1 MKRLF
6 PVAALIALLPIHASG
21 DAIKQPEPIPAIH
34 VPGESPRSP
43 YSPAPSIG
51 FPNLFNPGNAGGGGG
66 RPAQNQQ
73 AAAPSSGNSDQ
84 SCGTAAKASPTTKL
98 PVVIATG
105 EKLLPESDFQAGG
118 DYGLGLQ
125 RTYRS
130 MHSYGSLFGPHW
142 LSNLDYPKLIIEGS
156 YCFPDRVCV
165 PRTATLTHPDGG
177 RFVYR
182 LLAAPSEDGV
192 YIYNVRPNT
201 SGTPAIDA
209 GDLVLT
215 SGTSWELIRGKYR
228 YLYNGA
234 GYLISISDP
243 LDATTNF
250 NYQNNKLSS
259 VTSPTGKTVQFT
271 YGANGRVSAVRDPAG
286 NSWTYDYNANGML
299 AKMTSPTAAPDI
311 ADIREYLYETSDA
324 TLLTGVKINGV
335 RYSNYGYH
343 ADRRVKTSG
352 LASGEEQDTFAYG
365 SLLTKVTDLRGQT
378 TAYTFENVQGTL
390 KVSSVSREATA
401 TCGAASAR
409 TAYDANGY
417 IDFEEDWNGNRTDYT
432 FDSAGRLLARA
443 TAAGSYDELSIA
455 HNWQGDDIQYTDYRG
470 ANGAAYARVTYTY
483 NGTQL
488 ASETWDDLKTGAQ
501 KKLIYDYTTHPTN
514 AIATRT
520 VTRKLP
526 EGDVVSKMSFDTAG
540 NLISHTNFLGQSQ
553 SWSLYN
559 GMGRPGRLT
568 NLNGVNEDYGYNVQG
583 NLTQHTLRLPAGSR
597 VTKFAYNHDHQITDI
612 TYPNGRI
619 DRFRYNVSGRLE
631 KTGDAASNF
640 TTIAYNVANN
650 AVTWSSNRYS
660 AGIGNTPVAALAG
673 VFSRT
678 TKFDSLGRPYTIT
691 GNNGQRLELRYDDN
705 GNLLSRTDAAFRS
718 SSYEYDAQN
727 RPTKYTAPDGGV
739 TRWEYDNEGRLQY
752 VYDPRDIRTD
762 YTYTG
767 FGDIKTII
775 SQDGGSI
782 TYGYDA
788 AGRLAS
794 ETKTGAATTYTLD
807 ALDRLRTRSR
817 NGVTESYVYDE
828 GTYGKGFLTSVT
840 DATGST
846 TLRYTAAGEL
856 ETKTSTIGG
865 VPYANSWAYD
875 LSGRMTGM
883 GYPGLSLNFSYDTY
897 GQLSQIRSNTGTVIA
912 SQFLYQ
918 PATGDRYAWVFGN
931 SLPKSIIMDADG
943 RIERL
948 FSKNAANQSFGYNA
962 TDTTSAI
969 TNHAYPTLNETLG
982 YDPADR
988 VAKSGPTSDTQSYTW
1003 DLNGNRKTHRRL
1015 GIDYSS
1021 TISATSNRLDV
1032 WQGGGKSRTFHYDSA
1047 GNVDQETGTNGS
1059 RTYGYDAF
1067 FRLGGV
1073 SVGPSIL
1080 ANFSNNA
1087 FNQRA
1092 AKHNYANGAIHYIYG
1107 KSGELLGEY
1116 NNGNHTNYI
1125 WLNGELLAIERNGTI
1140 YYSHNDRLGRPIS
1153 LTNSSSQMVWRA
1165 DNEAF
1170 ERKVTLDTIGGMN
1183 IGFPGQYYD
1192 GETGLWYNWHRYYD
1206 ATLGRYIQ
1214 SDPIGLMGGT
1224 NTYVYA
1230 KGNPTSHSDPLG
1242 LEVTATYNH
1251 KTGEV
1256 LVIDKQT
1263 GQAASG
1269 KFFSGGEDWQPLPN
1283 GDYDILSHGGR
1294 DNFFRL
1300 EPIDNKYGDDQHN
1313 ASGRDL
1319 FRLHKP
1325 GGSWGCITA
1334 RDQKGWASVK
1344 NLIDNTTTAPKRV
1357 LSKSLNPL
1365 DSPIETLRRYGTLT
1379 VINSN

>member
-1 MKRLF
+1 
-6 PVAALIALLPIHASG
+6 
-21 DAIKQPEPIPAIH
+21 
-34 VPGESPRSP
+34 
-43 YSPAPSIG
+43 
-51 FPNLFNPGNAGGGGG
+51 
-66 RPAQNQQ
+66 
-73 AAAPSSGNSDQ
+73 
-84 SCGTAAKASPTTKL
+84 
-98 PVVIATG
+98 
-105 EKLLPESDFQAGG
+105 
-118 DYGLGLQ
+118 
-125 RTYRS
+125 
-130 MHSYGSLFGPHW
+130 
-142 LSNLDYPKLIIEGS
+142 
-156 YCFPDRVCV
+156 
-165 PRTATLTHPDGG
+165 
-177 RFVYR
+177 
-182 LLAAPSEDGV
+182 
-192 YIYNVRPNT
+192 
-201 SGTPAIDA
+201 
-209 GDLVLT
+209 
-215 SGTSWELIRGKYR
+215 
-228 YLYNGA
+228 
-234 GYLISISDP
+234 
-243 LDATTNF
+243 
-250 NYQNNKLSS
+250 
-259 VTSPTGKTVQFT
+259 
-271 YGANGRVSAVRDPAG
+271 
-286 NSWTYDYNANGML
+286 
-299 AKMTSPTAAPDI
+299 
-311 ADIREYLYETSDA
+311 
-324 TLLTGVKINGV
+324 
-335 RYSNYGYH
+335 
-343 ADRRVKTSG
+343 
-352 LASGEEQDTFAYG
+352 
-365 SLLTKVTDLRGQT
+365 
-378 TAYTFENVQGTL
+378 
-390 KVSSVSREATA
+390 
-401 TCGAASAR
+401 
-409 TAYDANGY
+409 
-417 IDFEEDWNGNRTDYT
+417 
-432 FDSAGRLLARA
+432 
-443 TAAGSYDELSIA
+443 
-455 HNWQGDDIQYTDYRG
+455 
-470 ANGAAYARVTYTY
+470 
-483 NGTQL
+483 
-488 ASETWDDLKTGAQ
+488 
-501 KKLIYDYTTHPTN
+501 
-514 AIATRT
+514 
-520 VTRKLP
+520 
-526 EGDVVSKMSFDTAG
+526 
-540 NLISHTNFLGQSQ
+540 
-553 SWSLYN
+553 
-559 GMGRPGRLT
+559 
-568 NLNGVNEDYGYNVQG
+568 
-583 NLTQHTLRLPAGSR
+583 
-597 VTKFAYNHDHQITDI
+597 
-612 TYPNGRI
+612 
-619 DRFRYNVSGRLE
+619 
-631 KTGDAASNF
+631 
-640 TTIAYNVANN
+640 
-650 AVTWSSNRYS
+650 
-660 AGIGNTPVAALAG
+660 VAALAG

-691 GNNGQRLELRYDDN
+691 GNNGQRLDLRYDDN

-718 SSYEYDAQN
+718 SSYEYHAQN
-727 RPTKYTAPDGGV
+727 RPTKYTAPNGGV
-739 TRWEYDNEGRLQY
+739 TRWEYDDEGRLQY

-767 FGDIKTII
+767 FGDIQTII

-883 GYPGLSLNFSYDTY
+883 GYPGLFLNFSYDTY

-948 FSKNAANQSFGYNA
+948 FSKDAANQSFGYNA
-962 TDTTSAI
+962 TDTTSTI
-969 TNHAYPTLNETLG
+969 PNHAYPTLNETLG

-988 VAKSGPTSDTQSYTW
+988 VAKSGPT
-1003 DLNGNRKTHRRL
+1003 
-1015 GIDYSS
+1015 
-1021 TISATSNRLDV
+1021 
-1032 WQGGGKSRTFHYDSA
+1032 F
-1047 GNVDQETGTNGS
+1047 
-1059 RTYGYDAF
+1059 
-1067 FRLGGV
+1067 
-1073 SVGPSIL
+1073 PSIL

-1092 AKHNYANGAIHYIYG
+1092 AKNNYANGAIHYIYG

-1125 WLNGELLAIERNGTI
+1125 WLNGELVAIERKGTV

-1153 LTNSSSQMVWRA
+1153 LTNGSSQMVWRA

-1170 ERKVTLDTIGGMN
+1170 ERKVTLDTIRGMN

-1256 LVIDKQT
+1256 SVIDKQT

-1313 ASGRDL
+1313 ASGRDF

-1325 GGSWGCITA
+1325 GGS
-1334 RDQKGWASVK
+1334 
-1344 NLIDNTTTAPKRV
+1344 
-1357 LSKSLNPL
+1357 
-1365 DSPIETLRRYGTLT
+1365 
-1379 VINSN
+1379 